1 MLVEDVVASRP
12 LEQIE
17 GEIRVCTEPY
27 THVSVMYLSVSLS
40 VYLISLSIYLAKHE
54 FVLMSPALI
63 QCLLDH
69 SSFPLRLSVTSLPD
83 SENPGCRH
91 PSSACLFVP
100 SQCTWIAVSELL
112 TLFSTIHFNSSVPFH
127 FPSTG
132 HSSYPPKGKTF
143 DPTQCKL

>member
-69 SSFPLRLSVTSLPD
+69 SSFPFT
-83 SENPGCRH
+83 
-91 PSSACLFVP
+91 CL
-100 SQCTWIAVSELL
+100 
-112 TLFSTIHFNSSVPFH
+112 
-127 FPSTG
+127 
-132 HSSYPPKGKTF
+132 
-143 DPTQCKL
+143 